1 MTGSTAPP
9 LVDEHVRERVRRD
22 GLNETLFVEAGAGSG
37 KTTLLVDRIVNLVL
51 QAGVPLAAIAA
62 ITFTEAAASE
72 LQSRIRAKFEQV
84 QAQALADGDHERATR
99 CRQAVAD
106 SDLAAITTLHGFA
119 NRILGEF
126 AVGAGL
132 PPQIRVL
139 DEVSSQLAQEDRWQ
153 RFVDRLY
160 DSDEHVELLQ
170 AASALK
176 IPVEPRYIDQS
187 TMRTVATQFNQ
198 NWDRLPLL
206 IDTEFAPLGGDY
218 DFSQFDRLV
227 AELAALREHNILSD
241 DKLNVHLYKLLPEM
255 QAIAAIAQPLRKM
268 RALTQASKWGPGNG
282 GRNEAWSGPGMKDHV
297 KTTIKAVEAAKE
309 DVLRPI
315 INDVL
320 LRLSQVIAVET
331 YAAAKA
337 RRADG
342 GLEFHDLLVLSRDL
356 LRTSPHARQ
365 VLHDRFQHVLLDE
378 FQDTDPIQIELA
390 VLIATS
396 ADDVAGLSW
405 AEMPVEPGRLFF
417 VGDPKQSIYRFRRA
431 DIALF
436 LRARDCFAGDQGS
449 SQLEA
454 NFRTVEPIV
463 AWVNALFDAKMPVE
477 EPGAQP
483 KYQPLVASR
492 QAETAD
498 HYSTHRPVLLG
509 GPNEN
514 DKIRATELRTIEAD
528 DVVGMVRSIVA
539 DPASWPVFDRSSETW
554 RPASL
559 DDITILLPTRTS
571 LPFLRS
577 ALDDAELRYRIVTG
591 TLVYD
596 TQEVVDALAA
606 LRAIDDPGDEL
617 SLVAALRSPLYAC
630 SDVDLVIWH
639 RNGGRWDVRAPIPE
653 TIAATHPVAAAITH
667 LHGLWRDRWF
677 LTPSMLLERLL
688 RERRAALLA
697 FGDPRTTD
705 VWRRLRFLI
714 DQARTFEESNS
725 GDLRAFTQWAALQSG
740 SMARVH
746 EPLLPE
752 TDESAL
758 SIQTIHGSK
767 GLEFPITIL
776 SGMTTQLRNTR
787 PGVSVLWPEDGPPSV
802 RMKKGVETHEHGP
815 LADLEAAMDDY
826 EKVRLAYV
834 ATTRARDHLIVSCHH
849 KPGRSAAKTYGGMF
863 WQVFDTDENRPLSRR
878 FDWREVVGNQQV
890 EPARPAQ
897 LGLALDNR
905 DEWIAERQALL
916 APYRV
921 PRVLSAT
928 GVARAALT
936 PPPVPAPDPMVVL
949 DQPSAPYEPDGAGE
963 LDIEIDDPGYLADT
977 SGSRGSEGAGDD
989 RGAADGDAP
998 IDGLAAY
1005 AIERLVDQDD
1015 DGADQPDHDV
1025 IGRRRGRTGSAIGS
1039 AVHAVLQLVD
1049 LTKPSDLDDVVAQ
1062 QCEIEGIPDRT
1073 GIVWRLVTAALDSS
1087 AVATAAEHPHF
1098 KELFVTAPLGDRT
1111 IEGYVDLLIETPQG
1125 LIVVDYKTDSVRSEA
1140 DVDAKLGVY
1149 ELQAAAY
1156 AVALEEVT
1164 GQGVVECRFVFCT
1177 SAGSI
1182 ERSVV
1187 DLPAAKDRVRRT
1199 VEQLARLAAP
1209 TT

>member
-1 MTGSTAPP
+1 MTLDTSAP
-9 LVDEHVRERVRRD
+9 LVDELVRQRVSRD
-22 GLNETLFVEAGAGSG
+22 GLAETLFVEAGAGSG
-37 KTTLLVDRIVNLVL
+37 KTTLLVERIVNLVL
-51 QAGVPLAAIAA
+51 HAGVPLSAIAA

-84 QAQALADGDHERATR
+84 QALAITDGDHERAQA
-99 CRQAVAD
+99 CRRAVAD

-126 AVGAGL
+126 AVAAGL

-160 DSDEHVELLQ
+160 ENDDHVELLQ

-187 TMRTVATQFNQ
+187 TMRTVASQFNQ
-198 NWDRLPLL
+198 NWDRLPAL
-206 IDTEFAPLGGDY
+206 ISCELAPLGDVF
-218 DFSQFDRLV
+218 DFDHFDGLVEDLADLRQHNLESDDRLNIH
-227 AELAALREHNILSD
+227 LRQ
-241 DKLNVHLYKLLPEM
+241 LLPEM
-255 QAIAAIAQPLRKM
+255 QAIAAIADPLRKM
-268 RALTQASKWGPGNG
+268 RALTQAPRWGPGNG
-282 GRNEAWSGPGMKDHV
+282 GRKDAWSGPGMKDYV
-297 KTTIKAVEAAKE
+297 KATIKAVESAKE
-309 DVLRPI
+309 EVLRPI

-320 LRLSQVIAVET
+320 LRLSQVIAAET
-331 YAAAKA
+331 FAAAQA

-342 GLEFHDLLVLSRDL
+342 GLEFHDLLVLSRNL
-356 LRTSPHARQ
+356 LRSSVHARH
-365 VLHDRFQHVLLDE
+365 VLHERFQHLLLDE

-396 ADDVAGLSW
+396 AADVSDMAW
-405 AEMPVEPGRLFF
+405 FDMPVEPGRLFF

-436 LRARDCFAGDQGS
+436 LRARDRFAGADGS
-449 SQLEA
+449 AQLEA

-463 AWVNALFDAKMPVE
+463 SWVNALFEAKMPNE

-483 KYQPLVASR
+483 KYQSLVASR
-492 QAETAD
+492 RAETPD
-498 HYSTHRPVLLG
+498 QSSIHRPVLLG
-509 GPNEN
+509 GPNDN
-514 DKIRATELRTIEAD
+514 DRIPAGELRAIEAD
-528 DVVGMVRSIVA
+528 DVVGMVRAIVA
-539 DPASWPVFDRSSETW
+539 DPSSWPVFDGSADAW

-571 LPFLRS
+571 LPFLRA
-577 ALDDAELRYRIVTG
+577 ALDDAQLRYRIVTG

-630 SDVDLVIWH
+630 SDVDLVIWR

-653 TIAATHPVAAAITH
+653 TIAASHPVAAAVTH

-688 RERRAALLA
+688 RERRASLLA

-752 TDESAL
+752 TDEAAL

-776 SGMTTQLRNTR
+776 SGMTTQLRNSR
-787 PGVSVLWPEDGPPSV
+787 AGVSVLWPEDGLPSV

-849 KPGRSAAKTYGGMF
+849 KPGGSADKTYGGMF
-863 WQVFDTDENRPLSRR
+863 WQVFDTDENRGLARR
-878 FDWREVVGNQQV
+878 FDWLEVVGNQDP
-890 EPARPAQ
+890 EPAGAAQ

-905 DEWIAERQALL
+905 EQWIADRQALL

-936 PPPVPAPDPMVVL
+936 PPPPTNATVPGTVALAPVSPTQDDGSGDVDIEPGTEQW
-949 DQPSAPYEPDGAGE
+949 DASPDG
-963 LDIEIDDPGYLADT
+963 DHPGV
-977 SGSRGSEGAGDD
+977 
-989 RGAADGDAP
+989 AADG
-998 IDGLAAY
+998 LAVY
-1005 AIERLVDQDD
+1005 AIERLIDQDD
-1015 DGADQPDHDV
+1015 DGADQPEQEL

-1039 AVHAVLQLVD
+1039 AVHAVLQLLD
-1049 LTKPSDLDDVVAQ
+1049 LGESARPAAIDDIVAQ

-1073 GIVWRLVTAALDSS
+1073 GIVWRLVKAALESK
-1087 AVATAAEHPHF
+1087 AVTLAADHPHF
-1098 KELFVTAPLGDRT
+1098 KELFVTAPVGDR
-1111 IEGYVDLLIETPQG
+1111 IVEGYVDLLIETPDG
-1125 LIVVDYKTDSVRSEA
+1125 LIVVDYKTDSVRSDA
-1140 DVDAKLGVY
+1140 DVDAKLAMY
-1149 ELQAAAY
+1149 ELQASAY
-1156 AVALEEVT
+1156 AVALEQVT
-1164 GQGVVECRFVFCT
+1164 GQLVTECRFVFCT
-1177 SAGSI
+1177 TSGAI

-1187 DLPAAKDRVRRT
+1187 DLATAKRQVRT
-1199 VEQLARLAAP
+1199 TIDGLTLTTAP
-1209 TT
+1209 QG

>member
-1 MTGSTAPP
+1 MTAQPLP
-9 LVDEHVRERVRRD
+9 LVDEQVRDRVRSG
-22 GLNETLFVEAGAGSG
+22 GLGETLFVEAGAGSG

-51 QAGVPLAAIAA
+51 QAGAPLSAIAA

-72 LQSRIRAKFEQV
+72 LQSRIRAKFEHV
-84 QAQALADGDHERATR
+84 QADAITAGDYDRADR

-106 SDLAAITTLHGFA
+106 SDLTAITTLHGFA
-119 NRILGEF
+119 NRILSEF
-126 AVGAGL
+126 AVSAGL
-132 PPQIRVL
+132 PPQVRVL
-139 DEVSSQLAQEDRWQ
+139 DEVSSQLAQQDRWQ

-187 TMRTVATQFNQ
+187 TMRTVASQFNQ
-198 NWDRLPLL
+198 NWDRLPSL
-206 IDTEFAPLGGDY
+206 IDAEFSPLGSDY
-218 DFSQFDRLV
+218 DFSQFDSLV
-227 AELAALREHNILSD
+227 DELAQARSLNELTD
-241 DKLNVHLYKLLPEM
+241 DKLYIKLQSLLPEM
-255 QAIAAIAQPLRKM
+255 QTIAAIPQPLRKM
-268 RALTQASKWGPGNG
+268 RALTQASYWGPGSG
-282 GRNEAWSGPGMKDHV
+282 GKGAAWGGPDTVGH
-297 KTTIKAVEAAKE
+297 IKAMIKEIEVAKE
-309 DVLRPI
+309 EVLRPI

-320 LRLSQVIAVET
+320 LRLSQVIAAET
-331 YAAAKA
+331 FAAAQA

-356 LRTSPHARQ
+356 LRTSPYARQ
-365 VLHDRFQHVLLDE
+365 VLHDRFQHLLLDE

-396 ADDVAGLSW
+396 ATNVAGLTWSD
-405 AEMPVEPGRLFF
+405 MPVDPGRLFF

-436 LRARDCFAGDQGS
+436 LRARDRFAGPQGS
-449 SQLEA
+449 AQLEA

-463 AWVNALFDAKMPVE
+463 AWVNALFATKMPE
-477 EPGAQP
+477 EQPGAQP

-492 QAETAD
+492 QAETAEQ
-498 HYSTHRPVLLG
+498 SPQHRPVLLG

-514 DKIRATELRTIEAD
+514 AKIQATEMRTIEAD
-528 DVVGMVRSIVA
+528 DVVGMVRAIVA
-539 DPASWPVFDRSSETW
+539 SPDSWPVFDQALDAW

-577 ALDDAELRYRIVTG
+577 ALDDVGLRYRIVTG

-617 SLVAALRSPLYAC
+617 SLVAALRSPLYGC
-630 SDVDLVIWH
+630 SDVDLVIWR

-653 TIAATHPVAAAITH
+653 TIAPSHPVAAAVAH
-667 LHGLWRDRWF
+667 LHGLWRERWF

-688 RERRAALLA
+688 RERRAVLLA

-705 VWRRLRFLI
+705 VWRRLRFLV

-752 TDESAL
+752 TDEAAL

-776 SGMTTQLRNTR
+776 SGMTTQLRGGR

-815 LADLEAAMDDY
+815 RADLEAAMDDY
-826 EKVRLAYV
+826 EKIRLAYV

-849 KPGRSAAKTYGGMF
+849 KPGSTASKTYGGTF
-863 WQVFDTDENRPLSRR
+863 WQVFDTDEHRPLARR
-878 FDWREVVGNQQV
+878 FDWREVVSSQQP
-890 EPARPAQ
+890 EPERPAQ
-897 LGLALDNR
+897 LGPALDNR
-905 DEWIAERQALL
+905 EEWIAERAALL

-928 GVARAALT
+928 GVARAALG
-936 PPPVPAPDPMVVL
+936 PAPPAIAALPV
-949 DQPSAPYEPDGAGE
+949 AAGE
-963 LDIEIDDPGYLADT
+963 HHEADRDIEIDIEIDVETDQATDVDI
-977 SGSRGSEGAGDD
+977 SASE
-989 RGAADGDAP
+989 P
-998 IDGLAAY
+998 VDGLAAY
-1005 AIERLVDQDD
+1005 ALERLVDQDD
-1015 DGADQPDHDV
+1015 DGADQPEQGLS
-1025 IGRRRGRTGSAIGS
+1025 GRRRGRTGSAIGS
-1039 AVHAVLQLVD
+1039 AVHAVLQLID
-1049 LTKPSDLDDVVAQ
+1049 LAKPNGVGDVVAQ
-1062 QCEIEGIPDRT
+1062 QCEIEGIADRA
-1073 GIVWRLVTAALDSS
+1073 GIVRRLVQAALGSS
-1087 AVATAAEHPHF
+1087 AVALAGTHPHF

-1111 IEGYVDLLIETPQG
+1111 IEGYVDLLVDTPDG
-1125 LIVVDYKTDSVRSEA
+1125 LIVVDYKTDSVRSDD

-1164 GQGVVECRFVFCT
+1164 GQNVIDCRFVFCT
-1177 SAGSI
+1177 SAGAI

-1187 DLPAAKDRVRRT
+1187 DLATAKDRVRFT
-1199 VEQLARLAAP
+1199 VDQLARLSTPPAR
-1209 TT
+1209 

>member
-1 MTGSTAPP
+1 MTVQP
-9 LVDEHVRERVRRD
+9 LPLIDEQVRKRVRRD
-22 GLNETLFVEAGAGSG
+22 GLGETLFVEAGAGSG

-51 QAGVPLAAIAA
+51 RAGVPLSAIAA

-72 LQSRIRAKFEQV
+72 LQSRIRAKFEHV
-84 QAQALADGDHERATR
+84 QAHAIEAGDHDRAAR

-176 IPVEPRYIDQS
+176 IPVEPRYTDQP
-187 TMRTVATQFNQ
+187 TMRTVASQFNQ
-198 NWDRLPLL
+198 NWDRLGSL
-206 IDTEFAPLGGDY
+206 INTELSPLGGDY
-218 DFSQFDRLV
+218 DFSQFDSLV
-227 AELAALREHNILSD
+227 DELAEARNLNKLTD
-241 DKLNVHLYKLLPEM
+241 DKLYVKLQALLPEM
-255 QAIAAIAQPLRKM
+255 QTIAAIPEPLRKM
-268 RALTQASKWGPGNG
+268 RALTEASHWGPGSG
-282 GRNEAWSGPGMKDHV
+282 GKGESWDGADTVVFIKDM
-297 KTTIKAVEAAKE
+297 IKAVEVAKDE
-309 DVLRPI
+309 VLRPI
-315 INDVL
+315 FNDVL
-320 LRLSQVIAVET
+320 LRLSQVIATET
-331 YAAAKA
+331 FAAAQA
-337 RRADG
+337 RRSDG
-342 GLEFHDLLVLSRDL
+342 GLEFYDLLVLSRDL
-356 LRTSPHARQ
+356 LRTSPYARQ
-365 VLHDRFQHVLLDE
+365 VLHDRFRHLLLDE

-396 ADDVAGLSW
+396 ASDVAGLSW
-405 AEMPVEPGRLFF
+405 SDMPVDPGRLFF

-436 LRARDCFAGDQGS
+436 LRARDRFAGPQGS
-449 SQLEA
+449 VQLET

-463 AWVNALFDAKMPVE
+463 TWVNALFDTKMPE
-477 EPGAQP
+477 EQVGAQP

-492 QAETAD
+492 RAETAER
-498 HYSTHRPVLLG
+498 SPLHRPVLFG

-514 DKIRATELRTIEAD
+514 AKIRSTELRSIEAD
-528 DVVGMVRSIVA
+528 DVVGMVRAIMA
-539 DPASWPVFDRSSETW
+539 DPENWRVFDQRLATW
-554 RPASL
+554 RAASL

-596 TQEVVDALAA
+596 TQEVVDTLAA

-617 SLVAALRSPLYAC
+617 SLITALRSPMYAC
-630 SDVDLVIWH
+630 SDVDLVIWR

-653 TIAATHPVAAAITH
+653 TVAASHPVAVAVTH
-667 LHGLWRDRWF
+667 LHGLWRERWF

-688 RERRAALLA
+688 RERRATLLA

-705 VWRRLRFLI
+705 VWRRLRFLV

-752 TDESAL
+752 TDGTAL

-776 SGMTTQLRNTR
+776 SGMTTQFRGAR

-815 LADLEAAMDDY
+815 LADLETAMDDY
-826 EKVRLAYV
+826 EKIRLAYV

-849 KPGRSAAKTYGGMF
+849 KAGSTASKTYGGLF
-863 WQVFDTDENRPLSRR
+863 WQVFETDEHRSLARQ
-878 FDWREVVGNQQV
+878 FDWREVVGSQQL
-890 EPARPAQ
+890 EPLRPAPV
-897 LGLALDNR
+897 GLVVDNR
-905 DEWIAERQALL
+905 KEWIAERAALL

-928 GVARAALT
+928 GVARAALALAPHALT
-936 PPPVPAPDPMVVL
+936 APPVTVDDDNEVDRGEV
-949 DQPSAPYEPDGAGE
+949 DRGIDRESE
-963 LDIEIDDPGYLADT
+963 LDIDQATAGET
-977 SGSRGSEGAGDD
+977 STSESV
-989 RGAADGDAP
+989 
-998 IDGLAAY
+998 DGLAAY
-1005 AIERLVDQDD
+1005 ALEQLVDQDD
-1015 DGADQPDHDV
+1015 DGADQPEQGL

-1039 AVHAVLQLVD
+1039 AVHAVLQLIE
-1049 LTKPSDLDDVVAQ
+1049 LAKPDGVGDVVAQ
-1062 QCEIEGIPDRT
+1062 QCEIEGIADRT
-1073 GIVWRLVTAALDSS
+1073 GIVRRLVQAALESS
-1087 AVATAAEHPHF
+1087 AVALAATHPHF

-1111 IEGYVDLLIETPQG
+1111 IEGYVDLLVETPEG
-1125 LIVVDYKTDSVRSEA
+1125 LIVVDYKTDSVRSND
-1140 DVDAKLGVY
+1140 DVDAKLGAY

-1164 GQGVVECRFVFCT
+1164 GQNVIDCRFVFCT
-1177 SAGSI
+1177 ATGAI

-1187 DLPAAKDRVRRT
+1187 DLPRAKDRVRAT
-1199 VEQLARLAAP
+1199 VNQLARLSKP
-1209 TT
+1209 QLR